1 MAEPVP
7 GREPLGGRS
16 TTEGLRRA
24 NTALV
29 LRSLRDHGPASRVEL
44 AGRTGLSKATVGVIV
59 AALEESGALGDGPTP
74 EPGGGP
80 TRGRPGRPLAL
91 AGEDHVG
98 LGFELNVDYVAACV
112 VDLAGHERLR
122 TTRPVARDDDGLA
135 ELGRLAAEVA
145 QTLAGPGAVGGARV
159 VGATVAVPGLVRSDE
174 RTLAWTPNL
183 SVAGD
188 EPAGTVER
196 ALGGRV
202 ETRAGNDA
210 DCAGRAEARHGA
222 ARGVAHALYITGTVG
237 IGAGILEHGRPLRG
251 GAGFAGEVGHLPLA
265 GEDAVCG
272 CGRRGCW
279 EAAVGLGAML
289 AAVGMEELATPTA
302 SAEAV
307 VGRAAHDEHV
317 RAGLARLG
325 VSLGRGLAVLATV
338 LDPEVIVLGGYFAV
352 LGETVLAPA
361 RAALDAQL
369 AAPVQ
374 VRPELRPGAL
384 GITAAALGAAERS
397 LEPLFRGEVALDDVA
412 RHGG

>member
-1 MAEPVP
+1 MAEP
-7 GREPLGGRS
+7 RTDRTSGGRG

-29 LRSLRDHGPASRVEL
+29 LRSLRDGGPATRVEL
-44 AGRTGLSKATVGVIV
+44 AARTGLSKATVGVIV
-59 AALEESGALGDGPTP
+59 AALEESGALGEGPAP
-74 EPGGGP
+74 EPGAGP
-80 TRGRPGRPLAL
+80 TRGRPGRPLTL

-122 TTRPVARDDDGLA
+122 TTRPVPRGEDGLA
-135 ELGRLAAEVA
+135 QLGRLAAEVA
-145 QTLAGPGAVGGARV
+145 QTLAGPRSTEGARV

-183 SVAGD
+183 SVGGD
-188 EPAGTVER
+188 EPARTVER
-196 ALGGRV
+196 ALGGRI

-237 IGAGILEHGRPLRG
+237 IGAGILEDGRPLRG

-289 AAVGMEELATPTA
+289 AAVGMEELDTPTA

-307 VGRAAHDEHV
+307 VRRAVDDEQV
-317 RAGLARLG
+317 RAGLERLG
-325 VSLGRGLAVLATV
+325 ASLGRGLAVLTTV

-397 LEPLFRGEVALDDVA
+397 LEPLFRGEVSLDAVP
-412 RHGG
+412 RHRA